1 MFFSILQILGSS
13 LLLSDWPDLYEA
25 SQVTPSQS
33 DDVAFI
39 ISIEDYAYAPDIPGA
54 RENALAW
61 ETFLG
66 MICKSHKSLLCLTK
80 MQPKKKS
87 STKQKH

>member
-39 ISIEDYAYAPDIPGA
+39 ISIEDYAYAPDIPVCS
-54 RENALAW
+54 RKC
-61 ETFLG
+61 LG
-66 MICKSHKSLLCLTK
+66 LGKLF
-80 MQPKKKS
+80 
-87 STKQKH
+87 